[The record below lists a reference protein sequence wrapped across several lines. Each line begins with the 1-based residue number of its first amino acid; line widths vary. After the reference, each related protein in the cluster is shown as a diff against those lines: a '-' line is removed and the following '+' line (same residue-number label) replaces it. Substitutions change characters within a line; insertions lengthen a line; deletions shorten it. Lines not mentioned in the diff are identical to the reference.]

1 MTAPADPTT
10 FPASLPASG
19 PQPANEAPAAAS
31 TVDVAVIG
39 AGPAGLMAAEVLSAA
54 GFRVDV
60 YDAMP
65 SVGRKFLMAG
75 KGGMN
80 LTHGEPA
87 EPFVARY
94 GARADAVGSWL
105 RRFGADDVR
114 TWAHRL
120 GIDTFVGTSGRV
132 FPVDMKAAPLL
143 RAWLARLRAA
153 GVRLHVRHRWLGW
166 KADNALD
173 NTLDPAA
180 TAAQHLRFATP
191 DGERHVTANA
201 VVLALGGASWPQLG
215 SDAAWVPWLRERQ
228 VDVAPL
234 LPANTG
240 FEADWTP
247 HMRSKFAGEP
257 VKSVTMTLPDG
268 TTRQGEFVISEHGVE
283 GSLVYAMSAPIRD
296 AILTNDGA
304 DGTSGTHGTQVFL
317 DLLPDW
323 TAQRVFDE
331 VAHPRGSRSMASHLQ
346 SRLGIAGVKAGLLRE
361 CLPRE
366 TFNDPAALAAGIKRL
381 PLTLLR
387 PRPIAEVISS
397 AGGVRLEALDDYL
410 MVRALPGVFCAGEM
424 LDWEAPTGLS
434 PHGLLCQRLRGG
446 RRRCRLSEVV
456 EVSQVADDI
465 PSALIVTP
473 AL

>member
-1 MTAPADPTT
+1 MTVPADPTT
-10 FPASLPASG
+10 RPDSQTASG
-19 PQPANEAPAAAS
+19 PQPADAVPAAPAAAAAG

-87 EPFVARY
+87 EPFVTRY
-94 GARADAVGSWL
+94 GKRADAVGQWL
-105 RRFGADDVR
+105 RRFSADDVR

-166 KADNALD
+166 QPDNVPNVPNVPDSTAKAS
-173 NTLDPAA
+173 
-180 TAAQHLRFATP
+180 QRLRFATP
-191 DGERHVTANA
+191 EGEGHVTANA

-215 SDAAWVPWLRERQ
+215 SDAAWVPWLRDRN

-283 GSLVYAMSAPIRD
+283 GSLIYALSAPIRD
-296 AILTNDGA
+296 AILNNHGT
-304 DGTSGTHGTQVFL
+304 DGTRGTQVFL

-323 TAQRVFDE
+323 TPQRVADE

-366 TFNDPAALAAGIKRL
+366 TFSDPAALAAGIKRL

-397 AGGVRLEALDDYL
+397 AGGVRLEALDEHL

-424 LDWEAPTGLS
+424 LDWEAPTG
-434 PHGLLCQRLRGG
+434 GYLLTACFASA
-446 RRRCRLSEVV
+446 C
-456 EVSQVADDI
+456 VAGDGAAAYLQ
-465 PSALIVTP
+465 SLKTP
-473 AL
+473 PAP